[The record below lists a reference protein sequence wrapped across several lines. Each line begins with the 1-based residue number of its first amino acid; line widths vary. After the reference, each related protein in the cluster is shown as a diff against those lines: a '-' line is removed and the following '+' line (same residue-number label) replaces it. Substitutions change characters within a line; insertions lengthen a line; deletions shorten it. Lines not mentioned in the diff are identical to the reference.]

1 MKTIRTFLASCF
13 PFITT
18 HEILEEEITDYIHHY
33 NTATTKKYQAFYEIL
48 LAVDRVGVFPDSL
61 PASEMMVKLKNY
73 RPVILQERGVDI
85 AKYHKYFGDTPKSIK
100 MEMIIY
106 TGSFADMKMGCTD
119 ENGQS
124 FIHHAVKCRS
134 LNILKCL
141 LATGGE
147 NINLQ
152 DKFGKSPLFYTCSK
166 KHDDG
171 ETVKILLHFGADANI
186 KDGSG
191 RTWVDYATARWNHKN
206 LQVLNKLKN
215 NDQT

>member
-1 MKTIRTFLASCF
+1 MLTFLKSCF
-13 PFITT
+13 PFVAT
-18 HEILEEEITDYIHHY
+18 HEILQEEIGDALHTYK
-33 NTATTKKYQAFYEIL
+33 TATTKKYQAFYEVL
-48 LAVDRVGVFPDSL
+48 LAVDRCGAFPDSL
-61 PASEMMVKLKNY
+61 SESASEMMVKLKNY
-73 RPVILQERGVDI
+73 RPTILKERGVDV

-141 LATGGE
+141 LATGE
-147 NINLQ
+147 LVNLQ
-152 DKFGKSPLFYTCSK
+152 DKNGKTPLFYTCSK

-171 ETVKILLHFGADANI
+171 ETVKILLHYGADPNI
-186 KDGSG
+186 KDSAGK
-191 RTWVDYATARWNHKN
+191 TWVDYATARWNHKN
-206 LQVLNKLKN
+206 LQVLNEIQK
-215 NDQT
+215 